1 METPLAG
8 TTKSRNISN
17 DMPSMCTRCCDSTKT
32 SYTLD
37 NGAPSKGEIAVSNLF
52 FGATA
57 AMTRSFMSG
66 GNRLERGRL
75 YSKYDDVEAADD
87 EIDGSEEDDSCGR
100 DELEDG

>member
-1 METPLAG
+1 M
-8 TTKSRNISN
+8 
-17 DMPSMCTRCCDSTKT
+17 
-32 SYTLD
+32 
-37 NGAPSKGEIAVSNLF
+37 SNLF

-57 AMTRSFMSG
+57 ATTRSFMSG

-75 YSKYDDVEAADD
+75 YSKYDDAETTDD